1 MKWGLAAA
9 CRGSPVGGGREGM
22 FSFKRMQFSPLGTVR
37 VLVPAVNNLDF
48 KGGGEMVQ
56 WAKVFF
62 AQPEA

>member
-1 MKWGLAAA
+1 
-9 CRGSPVGGGREGM
+9 M